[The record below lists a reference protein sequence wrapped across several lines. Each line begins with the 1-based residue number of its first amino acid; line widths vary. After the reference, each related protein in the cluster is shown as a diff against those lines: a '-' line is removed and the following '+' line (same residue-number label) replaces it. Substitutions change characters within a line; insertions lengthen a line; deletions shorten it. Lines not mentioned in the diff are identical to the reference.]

1 MTDFTMMVED
11 TSYMFVTGPS
21 VVKTVT
27 NETVTSENGR
37 SKYHS
42 TKSGVAHITSAN
54 DVECLEDLK
63 RLLSYLP
70 QSNKETTAKL
80 PYEQMMRCADN

>member
-1 MTDFTMMVED
+1 MGPCAGGAVYSPAMTDFTMMVED

-27 NETVTSENGR
+27 NETVTSEELGGAV
-37 SKYHS
+37 HF

-63 RLLSYLP
+63 NY
-70 QSNKETTAKL
+70 
-80 PYEQMMRCADN
+80 